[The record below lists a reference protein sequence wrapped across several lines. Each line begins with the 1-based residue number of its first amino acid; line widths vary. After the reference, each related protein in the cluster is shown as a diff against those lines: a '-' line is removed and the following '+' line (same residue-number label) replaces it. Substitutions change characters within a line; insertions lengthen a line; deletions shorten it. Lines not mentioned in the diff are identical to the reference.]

1 MLHCVSHFKWYSEC
15 LILNVMLSVFTLSV
29 GFLNKS
35 VCTISAAFWNVVLYW
50 KFKYYASRL
59 CHRKINFQG
68 ISFFSPKRFFCVCMF
83 VIISQLIQHF
93 SSTRFINLTWCL
105 KKITNIC
112 LPPCL
117 FCFKVAQTKSNFVL
131 LQEQSFSFSL
141 RTLTSNVLLLNHITK
156 LEQTPP

>member
-1 MLHCVSHFKWYSEC
+1 
-15 LILNVMLSVFTLSV
+15 
-29 GFLNKS
+29 
-35 VCTISAAFWNVVLYW
+35 
-50 KFKYYASRL
+50 
-59 CHRKINFQG
+59 
-68 ISFFSPKRFFCVCMF
+68 MF

-112 LPPCL
+112 LPPRS
-117 FCFKVAQTKSNFVL
+117 FCFMVAQTKSNFVL